1 MGLWQRLAPRRV
13 MPVTLTRTCALP
25 PARLSSL
32 SQYATRCNTEFA
44 KLGARGVS
52 LLVSS
57 GDGGVAG
64 SQTSPCPG
72 GVFIPNF
79 PAASPFV
86 TAVGGTTGA

>member
-1 MGLWQRLAPRRV
+1 M
-13 MPVTLTRTCALP
+13 
-25 PARLSSL
+25 
-32 SQYATRCNTEFA
+32 QYATRCNTEFA

-64 SQTSPCPG
+64 SQASPYPG